1 MSTHRNTQRPTLRQ
15 SIEQRAAELKH
26 VGLTAKEAAA
36 FSGVTPGT
44 ASEACYEL
52 TLRGVLASRL
62 AGASGKGHQAKRYFL
77 TAFAPPLPELA
88 DVRSCGRPAPRR
100 PTFEAGQEVR
110 TAPGF
115 RFVRC
120 PGYER
125 VTDRHVVAEP
135 FFSARRPGTYPLHT
149 GTAIER
155 ALETAP

>member
-1 MSTHRNTQRPTLRQ
+1 MATPRNTQRPTLRQ

-26 VGLTAKEAAA
+26 AGITAKEAAA
-36 FSGVTPGT
+36 FFGVTPGT

-52 TLRGVLASRL
+52 TLRGVLAARL

-77 TAFAPPLPELA
+77 TAFAPPLPELS

-100 PTFEAGQEVR
+100 ATFEAGQEVIK
-110 TAPGF
+110 ADGF

-125 VTDRHVVAEP
+125 VAEQAMRAP
-135 FFSARRPGTYPLHT
+135 PVFSALRVGQYFTS
-149 GTAIER
+149 GSAIER
-155 ALETAP
+155 ALEGAR